1 MSENSQDNACLY
13 TAFLNTSYRKPE
25 NGLYSAGW
33 DACYSRMLDM
43 WNLSEKFIRTIPEN
57 LRDDFAE
64 AVSDEYIWLH
74 LRSAPNASFMTVYDD
89 EITIEQLPE
98 ILKKRKEEKK

>member
-1 MSENSQDNACLY
+1 MSQNSQDNACLY
-13 TAFLNTSYRKPE
+13 VAFLNTSYRRPE
-25 NGLYSAGW
+25 NGLYSTGW
-33 DACYSRMLDM
+33 DDCYSRMLDM

-57 LRDDFAE
+57 LRGDFAE

-74 LRSAPNASFMTVYDD
+74 LRRSPNASFMTVYDD

-98 ILKKRKEEKK
+98 ILRKRKELK